1 MSMIKCCFEP
11 LEMPEFLDSFVKKCT
26 EGCCCGC
33 CSALRPRYKRL
44 VDNIFPANP
53 EDGLVKSNME
63 KLTFYSLRSPE
74 KLDRIGEYLYQRASK
89 DIYRKRYKFV
99 EIAMEAMD
107 LLLMACHA
115 QILNLFVESFLRMV
129 QKLLE
134 DTNPTL
140 QIMATNSFVRFA
152 NIEEDTPSYHR
163 RYDFFISKFSSMC
176 YGNNE
181 DMELRDSIRM
191 AGIKGLQGV
200 IRKTVSDDLVA
211 NIWEKQHM
219 EKIVPSLLFNMQSGP
234 SKTTDTEATPST
246 PPLLAEA
253 VLREL
258 VSRASFGHIKSVLKP
273 LLTHLDHHK
282 LWVPNKF
289 AIDTFRIVMISIQPQ
304 YSYTVVETL
313 MSHLD
318 QNLTSSPKTRTS
330 LAVVLSKIIAIAAGE
345 SVGPSALDIINNL
358 LMHLKTSVS
367 TQHESASEET
377 QYQEALINALGEFAN
392 HHPDYQKIEIMLF
405 IMNTVPDPSNK
416 SRGDQLL
423 QNILLKSLLKV
434 GTQYR
439 TVSFEKAFPVSFLQ
453 PLLKMARAASI
464 PIRIIVMQI
473 FQQLLDRHQ
482 NQHLLNVI
490 SVSHYPTLTIES
502 PSRSD
507 ILFTHKYGSN
517 ILQAIIE
524 SMSQE
529 NHLEVLKSSYNTI
542 ALVIVEMAC
551 GETVQEILLFVLGVQ
566 QVAVTEVEL
575 SPKHRC
581 NLHSIAISLL
591 ILLGRCTGIGSL
603 VEYVEKL
610 IQARK
615 EEASYLLPPLM
626 DNDKSA
632 PSTLN
637 TNLPHLLIDKLAVAE
652 CLQQAGLECNRVQT
666 GTPYALNQTDIS
678 AHRHSWVDTH
688 SAVRNSV
695 VDSSYNDIESV
706 SSSPGVQKRSLASEY
721 NFESMKRVL
730 AEPTEASKREARE
743 KQMAIGRTFRETA
756 FEDLVRRTEPKHDVI
771 QNKLNEIFNA
781 LSAERQIS
789 ATCSV
794 QAGSL
799 LGANGGLSGP
809 TMIEPGKHAGAGQR
823 PIYENNFPE
832 LFFY

>member
-1 MSMIKCCFEP
+1 M
-11 LEMPEFLDSFVKKCT
+11 L
-26 EGCCCGC
+26 GCCGC

-176 YGNNE
+176 YGNNDDE
-181 DMELRDSIRM
+181 ELRDSIRM

-234 SKTTDTEATPST
+234 SKSTDAEATPST

-282 LWVPNKF
+282 LWVPNRF

-453 PLLKMARAASI
+453 PLLKMARAGSI

-490 SVSHYPTLTIES
+490 GVSIYPTLTIEQ

-542 ALVIVEMAC
+542 SLVIVEMAC
-551 GETVQEILLFVLGVQ
+551 GETVQEILLFVLGLQ

-591 ILLGRCTGIGSL
+591 ILLGRCTAIGTL
-603 VEYVEKL
+603 VEYAEKL
-610 IQARK
+610 IEARR
-615 EEASYLLPPLM
+615 EEATYLLPPLM
-626 DNDKSA
+626 DNEKAA
-632 PSTLN
+632 PGPLN
-637 TNLPHLLIDKLAVAE
+637 TNQPHLLIDKLAVAE
-652 CLQQAGLECNRVQT
+652 CLQQAGLENNRVQT
-666 GTPYALNQTDIS
+666 GTPYGLNQTDLLT
-678 AHRHSWVDTH
+678 HRHSWVDTH

-695 VDSSYNDIESV
+695 VDSSYNEIESV

-730 AEPTEASKREARE
+730 AEPTEATKREARE
-743 KQMAIGRTFRETA
+743 KQMQIGRAFRETA

-771 QNKLNEIFNA
+771 QNKLNEIFTA
-781 LSAERQIS
+781 LSVERQIS
-789 ATCSV
+789 CGI

-799 LGANGGLSGP
+799 LAGNGGLNGP
-809 TMIEPGKHAGAGQR
+809 LLDGAGKQMGIGGQR

>member
-1 MSMIKCCFEP
+1 MSIIKCCFEP
-11 LEMPEFLDSFVKKCT
+11 VEMPEFLDSFVKKCT

-44 VDNIFPANP
+44 VDNIFPVNP
-53 EDGLVKSNME
+53 EDGLVKANME

-89 DIYRKRYKFV
+89 DINRKRYKFV
-99 EIAMEAMD
+99 EIAMESMD

-176 YGNNE
+176 YGNN
-181 DMELRDSIRM
+181 DDLELRDSIRM

-200 IRKTVSDDLVA
+200 IRKTVSDDLVE

-219 EKIVPSLLFNMQSGP
+219 EKIVPSLLFNMQSVSG
-234 SKTTDTEATPST
+234 SKSVDQEATPST
-246 PPLLAEA
+246 PPVLAEA

-258 VSRASFGHIKSVLKP
+258 VSRASFGHIRAVLKP
-273 LLTHLDHHK
+273 LLMHMDNHK
-282 LWVPNKF
+282 LWVPNRF

-318 QNLTSSPKTRTS
+318 QNLASSPKTRTS

-358 LMHLKTSVS
+358 LTHLKTSVS
-367 TQHESASEET
+367 TQHESTPEET

-405 IMNTVPDPSNK
+405 IMNTVPDPSKKNK
-416 SRGDQLL
+416 GDTLL

-453 PLLKMARAASI
+453 PLLKMARASSL
-464 PIRIIVMQI
+464 PIRVIVMQI

-482 NQHLLNVI
+482 NQHLMNLI
-490 SVSHYPTLTIES
+490 SINNYPTLTVEQ

-517 ILQAIIE
+517 ILQALIDA
-524 SMSQE
+524 MTQE
-529 NHLEVLKSSYNTI
+529 NNMEILKPTYNT
-542 ALVIVEMAC
+542 AGLMVVEMAC
-551 GETVQEILLFVLGVQ
+551 GETVQEFLLFVLGVQ
-566 QVAVTEVEL
+566 QVAITEAEL

-591 ILLGRCTGIGSL
+591 ILIGRCTGISTL
-603 VEYVEKL
+603 VEYAEKV
-610 IQARK
+610 IQARM
-615 EEASYLLPPLM
+615 EEATYLLPPLL
-626 DNDKSA
+626 DNEKSA

-637 TNLPHLLIDKLAVAE
+637 TNLPHLMVDKLAIAE
-652 CLQQAGLECNRVQT
+652 CLQQAGLEHSRVQT
-666 GTPYALNQTDIS
+666 GTPYSLHQTDMS
-678 AHRHSWVDTH
+678 AHRHSWVDTS
-688 SAVRNSV
+688 SAARNSI
-695 VDSSYNDIESV
+695 VDANYNDIESV
-706 SSSPGVQKRSLASEY
+706 SSSPGVQKRSLASEF

-743 KQMAIGRTFRETA
+743 KQAAIGRTFRETA

-771 QNKLNEIFNA
+771 QDKLNEIFNS
-781 LSAERQIS
+781 LSTERQIGSCAGQLAKLEAS
-789 ATCSV
+789 AV
-794 QAGSL
+794 D
-799 LGANGGLSGP
+799 GG
-809 TMIEPGKHAGAGQR
+809 GAGGKLNQQR
-823 PIYENNFPE
+823 AVYENNFPE

>member
-1 MSMIKCCFEP
+1 M
-11 LEMPEFLDSFVKKCT
+11 L
-26 EGCCCGC
+26 GCCGC

-176 YGNNE
+176 YGNN
-181 DMELRDSIRM
+181 DDVELRDSIRM

-234 SKTTDTEATPST
+234 SKSTDTETTPST

-273 LLTHLDHHK
+273 LLTHLDQHK
-282 LWVPNKF
+282 LWVPNRF

-439 TVSFEKAFPVSFLQ
+439 TVSFEKAFPLSFLQ
-453 PLLKMARAASI
+453 PLLKMARAGSI

-490 SVSHYPTLTIES
+490 SVNNYPTLTIEQA
-502 PSRSD
+502 SRSD

-551 GETVQEILLFVLGVQ
+551 GETVQEFLLFILGLQ

-591 ILLGRCTGIGSL
+591 ILLARCTAIGTL
-603 VEYVEKL
+603 VEYAEKL
-610 IQARK
+610 IEARR

-637 TNLPHLLIDKLAVAE
+637 TNLPHLLIDKLAAAE
-652 CLQQAGLECNRVQT
+652 CLQQAGLESNRVQT
-666 GTPYALNQTDIS
+666 GTLYALNQTDIS

-688 SAVRNSV
+688 STVRNSV
-695 VDSSYNDIESV
+695 VDSSYNEIESV

-730 AEPTEASKREARE
+730 AEPTEATKREARE
-743 KQMAIGRTFRETA
+743 KQMQIGRAFRETA

-771 QNKLNEIFNA
+771 QNKLNEIFTA

-789 ATCSV
+789 CGI

-799 LGANGGLSGP
+799 LGANGGLNGP
-809 TMIEPGKHAGAGQR
+809 LIDGGKQLGGVGGGQR

>member
-1 MSMIKCCFEP
+1 MSMLRCCFEP
-11 LEMPEFLDSFVKKCT
+11 VEMPEFLDSFVKKCT

-44 VDNIFPANP
+44 VDNIFPVNP

-89 DIYRKRYKFV
+89 DINRKRYKFV

-129 QKLLE
+129 QKLME
-134 DTNPTL
+134 DVNPTL

-176 YGNNE
+176 FGNN
-181 DMELRDSIRM
+181 DDLELRDNIRM

-200 IRKTVSDDLVA
+200 IRKTVSDDLVE

-219 EKIVPSLLFNMQSGP
+219 EKIVPSLLYNMQSSSE
-234 SKTTDTEATPST
+234 SKVVDQEATPST
-246 PPLLAEA
+246 PPVLAEA

-258 VSRASFGHIKSVLKP
+258 VSRASFGHIRAVLKP
-273 LLTHLDHHK
+273 LLTHLDNHK
-282 LWVPNKF
+282 LWVPNRF

-318 QNLTSSPKTRTS
+318 QNLASSPKTRTS

-358 LMHLKTSVS
+358 LTHLKTSVS
-367 TQHESASEET
+367 TQHESTPEET

-405 IMNTVPDPSNK
+405 IMNTVPDPSKK
-416 SRGDQLL
+416 SKGDILL

-453 PLLKMARAASI
+453 PLLKMARASSVA
-464 PIRIIVMQI
+464 IRVIVMQI
-473 FQQLLDRHQ
+473 LQQLLDRHQ
-482 NQHLLNVI
+482 NQHLMNVI
-490 SVSHYPTLTIES
+490 SINNYPTLTMEQ

-517 ILQAIIE
+517 MLQAIIDG
-524 SMSQE
+524 MSQE
-529 NHLEVLKSSYNTI
+529 NNMEVLKSSYNT
-542 ALVIVEMAC
+542 AGLMVVEMASA
-551 GETVQEILLFVLGVQ
+551 ETMQEFLLFVLGVQ
-566 QVAVTEVEL
+566 QVAITEAEL

-581 NLHSIAISLL
+581 NLHSMAIALL
-591 ILLGRCTGIGSL
+591 ILVARCTGTVSI
-603 VEYVEKL
+603 VEYAEKL
-610 IQARK
+610 IQARM
-615 EEASYLLPPLM
+615 EEAMYMLPPLL
-626 DNDKSA
+626 DNDKPA

-637 TNLPHLLIDKLAVAE
+637 TNLPHLMIDQLAIAE
-652 CLQQAGLECNRVQT
+652 CLQQAGLEHNRVQT
-666 GTPYALNQTDIS
+666 GIPYSLNQSDMS
-678 AHRHSWVDTH
+678 AHRHSWVDT
-688 SAVRNSV
+688 SKYGAARNSIV
-695 VDSSYNDIESV
+695 ESNYNDIESV
-706 SSSPGVQKRSLASEY
+706 SSSPGVQKRSLASDF

-730 AEPTEASKREARE
+730 AEPTEAAKREANER
-743 KQMAIGRTFRETA
+743 QAAIGRTFRETP
-756 FEDLVRRTEPKHDVI
+756 FEDLVRRTEPQHEVI
-771 QNKLNEIFNA
+771 QNRLNEIFNSLA
-781 LSAERQIS
+781 AERQIS
-789 ATCSV
+789 CGNQLMMSSPGSV
-794 QAGSL
+794 VD
-799 LGANGGLSGP
+799 GGKVSQ
-809 TMIEPGKHAGAGQR
+809 QR
-823 PIYENNFPE
+823 AIYENNFPE

>member
-1 MSMIKCCFEP
+1 MM
-11 LEMPEFLDSFVKKCT
+11 
-26 EGCCCGC
+26 GCCGC

-44 VDNIFPANP
+44 VDNIFPVNP
-53 EDGLVKSNME
+53 EDGLVKANME

-89 DIYRKRYKFV
+89 DINRKRYKFV
-99 EIAMEAMD
+99 EIAMESMD

-176 YGNNE
+176 YGNN
-181 DMELRDSIRM
+181 DDLELRDSIRM

-200 IRKTVSDDLVA
+200 IRKTVSDDLVE

-219 EKIVPSLLFNMQSGP
+219 EKIVPSLLFNMQSVSG
-234 SKTTDTEATPST
+234 SKSVDQEATPST
-246 PPLLAEA
+246 PPVLAEA
-253 VLREL
+253 VLL
-258 VSRASFGHIKSVLKP
+258 
-273 LLTHLDHHK
+273 
-282 LWVPNKF
+282 
-289 AIDTFRIVMISIQPQ
+289 
-304 YSYTVVETL
+304 VETL

-318 QNLTSSPKTRTS
+318 QNLASSPKTRTS

-358 LMHLKTSVS
+358 LTHLKTSVS
-367 TQHESASEET
+367 TQHESTPEET

-405 IMNTVPDPSNK
+405 IMNTVPDPSKKNK
-416 SRGDQLL
+416 GDTLL

-453 PLLKMARAASI
+453 PLLKMARASSL
-464 PIRIIVMQI
+464 PIRVIVMQI

-482 NQHLLNVI
+482 NQHLMNLI
-490 SVSHYPTLTIES
+490 SINNYPTLTVEQ

-517 ILQAIIE
+517 ILQALIDA
-524 SMSQE
+524 MTQE
-529 NHLEVLKSSYNTI
+529 NNMEILKPTYNT
-542 ALVIVEMAC
+542 AGLMVVEMAC
-551 GETVQEILLFVLGVQ
+551 GETVQEFLLFVLGVQ
-566 QVAVTEVEL
+566 QVAITEAEL

-591 ILLGRCTGIGSL
+591 ILIGRCTGISTL
-603 VEYVEKL
+603 VEYAEKI
-610 IQARK
+610 IQARM
-615 EEASYLLPPLM
+615 EEATYLLPPLL
-626 DNDKSA
+626 DNEKSA
-632 PSTLN
+632 PNTLN
-637 TNLPHLLIDKLAVAE
+637 TNLPHLMVDKLAIAE
-652 CLQQAGLECNRVQT
+652 CIQQAGLEHSRVQT
-666 GTPYALNQTDIS
+666 GTPYSLHQTDMS
-678 AHRHSWVDTH
+678 AHRHSWVDTS
-688 SAVRNSV
+688 SAARNSI
-695 VDSSYNDIESV
+695 VDANYNDIESV
-706 SSSPGVQKRSLASEY
+706 SSSPGVQKRSLASEF

-743 KQMAIGRTFRETA
+743 KQAAIGRTFRETA

-771 QNKLNEIFNA
+771 QDKLNEIFNS
-781 LSAERQIS
+781 LSTERQIGSCAGQLAKLEAS
-789 ATCSV
+789 AV
-794 QAGSL
+794 D
-799 LGANGGLSGP
+799 GG
-809 TMIEPGKHAGAGQR
+809 GAGGVKLNQQR
-823 PIYENNFPE
+823 AVYENNFPE